1 MAAEGAN
8 TFTGSVFKEDW
19 AVKLQER
26 LGYDTNWKEVCNV
39 EYTDTRVFNN
49 PYMSSVPAL
58 QTHTRGD
65 AYTHQLFTLTNEYV
79 TINQS
84 QILPMVI
91 DRADMAQC
99 NYVKQMDMAVLQGQL
114 IAEYL
119 ETDMLANHA
128 MWTDFTNATI
138 GGDAGNITVDVTTI
152 PKIIRAMKREIREA
166 NGQALMS
173 RNGAFIIWR
182 AADFEVL
189 EAYCQAVGFNTADTA
204 LKNGIVK
211 GFEYMGVT
219 HLMSNLHTAN
229 HVFGGVKKLMH
240 LGVLKSTFGQVYLD
254 EEPATA
260 SGALSAVAVVSR
272 VDWEYKVWTNTKPL
286 LFDIAVA

>member
-1 MAAEGAN
+1 MASEAAN
-8 TFTGSVFKEDW
+8 TFTGAVFKEDW
-19 AVKLQER
+19 ATKLQER
-26 LGYDTNWKEVCNV
+26 LGYDSNWKEVCNV

-49 PYMSSVPAL
+49 PYMSTVPSL
-58 QTHTRGD
+58 QSHTRGS

-79 TINQS
+79 TIDQS
-84 QILPMVI
+84 YIIPMII
-91 DRADMAQC
+91 DRADLAQC

-114 IAEYL
+114 IDEYL

-128 MWTDFTNATI
+128 MWTDFDNSQI
-138 GGDAGNITVDVTTI
+138 GGDAGQITVSTTTI
-152 PKIIRAMKREIREA
+152 PQIIRAMKREIREA
-166 NGQALMS
+166 NGQKLMS

-182 AADFEVL
+182 AADFEIL

-204 LKNGIVK
+204 LKSGIVK

-240 LGVLKSTFGQVYLD
+240 LGVLRSTFGQVITD

-260 SGALSAVAVVSR
+260 SGAISGIAVISR
-272 VDWEYKVWTNTKPL
+272 LDWEYKVWTNTKAL
-286 LFDIAVA
+286 LFDISVS

>member
-1 MAAEGAN
+1 MAGEGAN

-26 LGYDTNWKEVCNV
+26 LGYDANWKEVCNV

-49 PYMSSVPAL
+49 PYMSTVPSM
-58 QTHTRGD
+58 QSHTRGS

-84 QILPMVI
+84 QIIPMVI

-99 NYVKQMDMAVLQGQL
+99 NFVKQMDMAVLQGQL
-114 IAEYL
+114 IDEYL

-128 MWTDFTNATI
+128 MLTDFDNAAI
-138 GGDAGNITVDVTTI
+138 GGSAGQITVDITTI
-152 PKIIRAMKREIREA
+152 PKIIRALKREIREA
-166 NGQALMS
+166 NGQKLMS
-173 RNGAFIIWR
+173 RNGAFIVWR

-204 LKNGIVK
+204 LKSGIMK

-240 LGVLKSTFGQVYLD
+240 LGVLKSTYGQVYLD

-260 SGALSAVAVVSR
+260 EGALSAVAVVSR
-272 VDWEYKVWTNTKPL
+272 LDWEYKVWTNTKPL
-286 LFDIAVA
+286 LFDISVA